1 MECVIPRC
9 LKTLKYL
16 SISGTVAV
24 KPATA
29 IVIKGWGND
38 SVTTV
43 VAAIVVAKALCVGP
57 NICLP
62 HF

>member
-1 MECVIPRC
+1 M
-9 LKTLKYL
+9 
-16 SISGTVAV
+16 VAV

-29 IVIKGWGND
+29 IVIIGYGSD

-43 VAAIVVAKALCVGP
+43 VAAVVVAKALCVGP
-57 NICLP
+57 NICFP